1 MNFILEKGVK
11 KTVETVGIWIRNC
24 YKEKK
29 KMIRFSYAYGTYG
42 DPTEIKP

>member
-29 KMIRFSYAYGTYG
+29 IMIRFSYAYGTYG